1 MRSPSSL
8 SAWASSNNSLQMS
21 HLQSEEYINDQW
33 SNLSIFWVMPFTKQ
47 CLRICSTKGCHEVVK
62 TVTEPIDLLLFG
74 NLQRTL
80 LHRIHFKS
88 FCILYCGIKEMLDVV
103 FVFSFSFLE
112 NPTEV
117 ISKQIY
123 IFFCKL
129 LCDMPIFY
137 PQ

>member
-1 MRSPSSL
+1 M
-8 SAWASSNNSLQMS
+8 
-21 HLQSEEYINDQW
+21 Y
-33 SNLSIFWVMPFTKQ
+33 
-47 CLRICSTKGCHEVVK
+47 STKGRHEVVK
-62 TVTEPIDLLLFG
+62 AVTKPIDLLLFG

-103 FVFSFSFLE
+103 FVFIFGFLE

-117 ISKQIY
+117 ITKQIY
-123 IFFCKL
+123 IFYYKL
-129 LCDMPIFY
+129 LCNIPIFF